1 MMRSLH
7 RPLHRVLV
15 GGLVVALIGAFTPAA
30 ASAAVAVLPSTVA
43 AAVAPGPAPTS
54 LTVQSLPAPVD
65 VEELAAPLLGWQ
77 LGAGRQT
84 AYEVQVASTP
94 AALAATPD
102 VWDSGKITG
111 TANANIAYA
120 GPALTSS
127 SGYYWRVR
135 TWDAGDVAS
144 AWSSN
149 AHFGT
154 GPGTSWNGASPI
166 WTPGVASGWTD
177 YTFQGTFNITTV
189 AASINFRAKDTNNF
203 YMWQFRAGTASADPN
218 TLKIHANAA
227 GSYAVLS
234 VVALPFPLAVA
245 TDYDFKIVVAGTS
258 ISSYLKPSTST
269 EWVFVNT
276 TDDASFTS
284 GGIGF
289 RTGSTEAAFYDNLKV
304 TDPNGGV
311 LYTNDFADTTNTD
324 FTCGVVTGGRLNIG
338 VSKNCAYGIDW
349 QNYTTQV
356 TLNITTNTAAVTL
369 KGTSTTSFYLWQ
381 LKVGATAGTIV
392 INKNVSGTYTALK
405 TITLGKPIVTG
416 TNYVLKVVAL
426 GNTYK
431 TYLDGVLVDTIT
443 DATYPVGRVG
453 FRSGGTESFVAS
465 NLTVTQPDGTP
476 FYANNFPV
484 GNTDFSCGTVTAGTL
499 VVGLNSNCLLAAPS
513 TNWAFLR
520 GDVNLPATKTVAWAH
535 LYATGASTN
544 PGRQYVYKM
553 WVNGKYVGIGPTR
566 PIGNETRYDGYDVT
580 SLLTSGGGNT
590 IGALAYTTSDQR
602 FLATL
607 VVSYTDGSTQ
617 TFGTGPT
624 WKALNG
630 SAVLPDGGSI
640 GTSYYAA
647 PKENFSAPNYPFGFD
662 KPGFDDS
669 AWKTPVIKPAFTSLV
684 ATPTGK
690 VERQLRAPATVV
702 EYSPGNYFID
712 YGRTWVGGLS
722 LDLTGT
728 TGQTLDI
735 RYGEVTSAANT
746 VKYATSGGNN
756 YQDLWTLKAGSQHLE
771 TWGMRVFRYVQ
782 VLGAPTGLGAAD
794 FQAEAYV
801 YPYDPTAGVFDSSD
815 NTLNQVYALNKNS
828 IEALNGNLYV
838 DSWERERGAYE
849 ADSYLQMMSN
859 FYTSADPTLG
869 NYSIAYLF
877 KQRTWPTEWPM
888 YIILAM
894 HDSYAQTG
902 DIAALN
908 TQYAA
913 LQAKLP
919 DAWYE
924 ASTGL
929 IRKTSGSSGAGSCTD
944 CDIVDWPTTERD
956 GFVFTQY
963 NTVINAIGYRS
974 YVDMAEIATALGKTA
989 DAATY
994 TAKATAIKTAV
1005 NNLMWDP
1012 AKGAYRDGLATDR
1025 TPTAHWAVQASV
1037 FATAFGLADDN
1048 QAAAVASYIGS
1059 RGMVCSVYCA
1069 AFLFQALY
1077 NGGRGDLA
1085 YDLLTS
1091 TGTRSYM
1098 NMINAGAGATM
1109 EAWSLSLK
1117 SNTTYSHP
1125 WAASV
1130 AFNLP
1135 QGMFGIRPTTAG
1147 YDTFDI
1153 KPQPAKIDW
1162 AHVTVPTL
1170 KGQIGASYDTVG
1182 DRVDVGVNVPA
1193 NSVARVFVPGATAG
1207 ATSVY
1212 QDGIAVPATVDAG
1225 YLRVEDVQP
1234 GCHVYSTAPGT
1245 AAGLSTRLTG
1255 ICPDGYQA
1263 PDTTGPSIT
1272 VTTSPASPTGQNN
1285 WFVTATT
1292 LTVDATDDSGVASVE
1307 YTTDG
1312 TTWTA
1317 FTGPV
1322 TLAEGT
1328 SVIGYRSAD
1337 TAGNVSTGT
1346 RTVQVDTVAP
1356 TSTIQFD
1363 DVNGTTF
1370 GPVPVALTATDATSG
1385 IGVISYQVDGGSWTD
1400 YQGTFSVSGGGA
1412 HHISYR
1418 ATDLAGNVEV
1428 ARTAEVRIKPAD
1440 TTAPVVTAVVAP
1452 AQPNG
1457 GNGFYRGTA
1466 PTVTLTV
1473 TDEGDSGIAA
1483 VQYRVDNG
1491 SWTAYT
1497 APVSVAEGTHTV
1509 AWRATDNAGNTSTAG
1524 SVLVG
1529 YDNTA
1534 PVSTATFQAG
1544 DGHNPVLTT
1553 IAATDA
1559 VSGVDGLEYSL
1570 DGGSWRTY
1578 HGAFVISGNAVHTV
1592 ATRSTDRAGNA
1603 ETAHQTS
1610 VTITAL
1616 AAASM
1621 SFDDVTPANR
1631 FAADIQWMY
1640 NQGIST
1646 GTATGGQLLYQP
1658 SLGVSRQAVAAF
1670 LYRYSGST
1678 WVPASGTQTFA
1689 DVKSNSPFYREIE
1702 WMAHEQ
1708 LAKGTVVAGS
1718 AKPYFYP
1725 NDSIQRQAVAVF
1737 LWRFAG
1743 SPTTGTQQF
1752 PDVGA
1757 GASFAAAV
1765 SWVGTTGVATGYDDG
1780 TFRPGTP
1787 ISREAFAAVLHRY
1800 DLLSSTW
1807 T

>member
-1 MMRSLH
+1 MMRSLQ
-7 RPLHRVLV
+7 RPLRRVLV
-15 GGLVVALIGAFTPAA
+15 GGLVAALITTFTPGIASATPLPAPAA
-30 ASAAVAVLPSTVA
+30 ATVA
-43 AAVAPGPAPTS
+43 AAPGKAPTS

-65 VEELAAPLLGWQ
+65 VEELTALLLGWQ
-77 LGAGRQT
+77 LGAGKQS
-84 AYEVQVASTP
+84 AYEVQVATSETS
-94 AALAATPD
+94 LAAPD
-102 VWDSGKITG
+102 IWDSGKITG
-111 TANANIAYA
+111 SANANISYA
-120 GPALTSS
+120 GPALSPS

-135 TWDAGDVAS
+135 TWDGGDTAS
-144 AWSSN
+144 AWSEIS
-149 AHFGT
+149 HFGT
-154 GPGTSWNGASPI
+154 GPGSTWDGASPI

-177 YTFQGTFNITTV
+177 YTFEGTFNITTV
-189 AASINFRAKDTNNF
+189 AASVNFRAKDTNNF
-203 YMWQFRAGTASADPN
+203 YMWQFRAGTASTDPN

-234 VVALPFPLAVA
+234 VVALPFPLDVA
-245 TDYDFKIVVAGTS
+245 TNYDFKIVVAGTS
-258 ISSYLKPSTST
+258 ISSYLKLSTDST
-269 EWVFVNT
+269 WVFVNT
-276 TDDASFTS
+276 TDDSSFTS

-289 RTGSTEAAFYDNLKV
+289 RTGSTEAAYYDNLKV
-304 TDPNGGV
+304 TDPTGTV
-311 LYTNDFADTTNTD
+311 LYSNDFSDSTTTD
-324 FTCGVVTGGRLNIG
+324 FTCGTVTGGRLSIG
-338 VSKNCAYGIDW
+338 ASKNCAYGIDW

-356 TLNITTNTAAVTL
+356 TLNITSNTAAVTL

-392 INKNVSGTYTALK
+392 INKNVAGTYTALK
-405 TITLGKPIVTG
+405 TVTLGKPVVAG

-426 GNTYK
+426 GTTYK
-431 TYLDGVLVDTIT
+431 TYLDGVLVDTTT
-443 DATYPVGRVG
+443 DATYTTGRVG

-465 NLTVTQPDGTP
+465 NLSITQPDGSP
-476 FYANNFPV
+476 FYANNFPA
-484 GNTDFSCGTVTAGTL
+484 GNTDFPCGTITGGTL
-499 VVGLNSNCLLAAPS
+499 VVPLNANCLLAAPS

-520 GDVNLPATKTVAWAH
+520 GDVSLPAGKTVAWAH
-535 LYATGASTN
+535 LFATGASTN

-553 WVNGKYVGIGPTR
+553 WVNDTYVGVGPTR

-580 SLLTSGGGNT
+580 SLLTNGGANT
-590 IGALAYTTSDQR
+590 IGALAYSTSDQR
-602 FLATL
+602 FLAKL
-607 VVSYTDGSTQ
+607 VVTYTDGSTQ
-617 TFGTGPT
+617 TFGTGAG

-630 SAVLPDGGSI
+630 SAILPDAGSI

-647 PKENFSAPNYPFGFD
+647 PKENFSGSNYPFGFAAS
-662 KPGFDDS
+662 GFNDS
-669 AWKTPVIKPAFTSLV
+669 TWKPAVVKTAFTGLA
-684 ATPTGK
+684 ATPTAK
-690 VERQLRAPATVV
+690 VERQLRAPSSVV

-728 TGQTLDI
+728 AGQVLDI

-756 YQDLWTLKAGSQHLE
+756 YQDLWTLKAGKQHLE

-782 VLGAPTGLGAAD
+782 VLGAPTGLTTAD
-794 FQAEAYV
+794 FPAEAYV

-815 NTLNQVYALNKNS
+815 STLNQVYALNKNS
-828 IEALNGNLYV
+828 IESLNGNLYV

-908 TQYAA
+908 TQYTA

-924 ASTGL
+924 SSTGL

-994 TAKATAIKTAV
+994 TAKAAAIKAAV
-1005 NNLMWDP
+1005 NSLMWDP

-1025 TPTAHWAVQASV
+1025 TPTAHWAVQSSV
-1037 FATAFGLADDN
+1037 FATAFGLASDE
-1048 QAAAVASYIGS
+1048 QAASVASYIGS

-1077 NGGRGDLA
+1077 NGGRADLA

-1153 KPQPAKIDW
+1153 KPQPAKVNW

-1170 KGQIGASYDTVG
+1170 KGRIGVAYDTVG
-1182 DRVDVGVNVPA
+1182 DRVDVGVTVPA
-1193 NSVARVFVPGATAG
+1193 NSVARVYVPGATAG
-1207 ATSVY
+1207 MTSIY
-1212 QDGIAVPATVDAG
+1212 QDGISVPATYDGG
-1225 YLRVEDVQP
+1225 YLRVETVTP
-1234 GCHVYSTAPGT
+1234 GCHVFSTVAGP
-1245 AAGLSTRLTG
+1245 AAGANSRLTG
-1255 ICPDGYQA
+1255 ICLDGYQA
-1263 PDTTGPSIT
+1263 PDTTGPV
-1272 VTTSPASPTGQNN
+1272 VTAVTSPAEPSGANGWFTG
-1285 WFVTATT
+1285 ATT
-1292 LTVDATDDSGVASVE
+1292 VTLSATDDSGVAGIE
-1307 YTTDG
+1307 YRTDG
-1312 TTWTA
+1312 STWT
-1317 FTGPV
+1317 TYSTPV
-1322 TLAEGT
+1322 SAPEGVT
-1328 SVIGYRSAD
+1328 TVNYRATD

-1346 RTVQVDTVAP
+1346 LTVSKDSVAP
-1356 TSTIQFD
+1356 VSTIAFD

-1370 GPVPVALTATDATSG
+1370 GPVPVGLTATDATSG
-1385 IGVISYQVDGGSWTD
+1385 VGSISYRIDGGPWTG
-1400 YQGTFSVSGGGA
+1400 YQGTFSVSGGGT
-1412 HHISYR
+1412 HQVSYR
-1418 ATDLAGNVEV
+1418 ATDLAGNVEA

-1440 TTAPVVTAVVAP
+1440 TTAPVVSATVDP
-1452 AQPNG
+1452 AEPNG
-1457 GNGFYRGTA
+1457 TNGFYRGTA
-1466 PTVTLTV
+1466 PKVTLAV
-1473 TDEGDSGIAA
+1473 TDEGDSGINV
-1483 VQYRVDNG
+1483 VQYRIDAGTWVD
-1491 SWTAYT
+1491 YT
-1497 APVSVAEGTHTV
+1497 APVTVTEGAHTL

-1524 SVLVG
+1524 SILIR

-1534 PVSTATFQAG
+1534 PVSAVAFQTG
-1544 DGHNPVLTT
+1544 DGHNPVLSTVT
-1553 IAATDA
+1553 ATDA
-1559 VSGVDGLEYSL
+1559 VSGVAQIEYSL
-1570 DGGSWRTY
+1570 DGGPWRTY
-1578 HGAFVISGNAVHTV
+1578 RSAFVISGNSTHTV
-1592 ATRSTDRAGNA
+1592 QSRAKDLAGN
-1603 ETAHQTS
+1603 TGSAHSAT
-1610 VTITAL
+1610 VTITAPP
-1616 AAASM
+1616 AGSM
-1621 SFDDVTPANR
+1621 TFEDVTPANR

-1640 NQGIST
+1640 DNGIST
-1646 GTATGGQLLYQP
+1646 GTAQNGNLLYQP
-1658 SLGVSRQAVAAF
+1658 GLGVSRQAVAAF
-1670 LYRYSGST
+1670 LYRYAHST
-1678 WVPASGTQTFA
+1678 WVPAAGTQTFA
-1689 DVKSNSPFYREIE
+1689 DVTASNPFYKEIE
-1702 WMAHEQ
+1702 WMAHQ
-1708 LAKGTVVAGS
+1708 QYALGTVVPGS
-1718 AKPYFYP
+1718 AKPYFRP

-1743 SPTTGTQQF
+1743 SPTTGTVQF

-1757 GASFAAAV
+1757 STSFAAAV
-1765 SWVGTTGVATGYDDG
+1765 SWVGTTGVANGYDDG

-1800 DLLSSTW
+1800 DLLCTTW